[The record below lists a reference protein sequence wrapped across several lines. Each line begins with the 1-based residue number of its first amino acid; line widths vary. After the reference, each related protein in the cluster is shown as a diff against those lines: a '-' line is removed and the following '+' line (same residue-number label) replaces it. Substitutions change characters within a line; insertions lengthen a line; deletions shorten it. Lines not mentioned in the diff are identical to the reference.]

1 MIFLIEF
8 DRAAHRILRFEHL
21 TTPNV
26 RWL

>member
-8 DRAAHRILRFEHL
+8 DRAAHRILRFEHFDDAQL
-21 TTPNV
+21 